1 MDKNVEYN
9 VLEDILA
16 RKENP
21 KHLPFHILEN
31 ITQYFSQEAKIG
43 EGGFGDVYKVNLLS
57 REQ

>member
-1 MDKNVEYN
+1 MEYN